1 MSKNN
6 STTRFSNRVEDYVKY
21 RPHYPKAIVEFLED
35 NYQLSADKM
44 IADIGAGTG
53 ISTGLFLEA
62 GYKVI
67 AVEPNLEMREKSVE
81 LLGSYPAFKAM
92 NGTAENTGLETGSID
107 VIIAGQAFHWFDRE
121 KAREEF
127 KRVLIPDGIVALI
140 WNERRTSS
148 PFEIEYDALIV
159 KHASDYVK
167 VDHRNIDVEAIGA
180 FFNPEPF
187 QLQVFPNKQVFNFDG
202 LAGRLMS
209 SSYMPT
215 RADAGF
221 EAMMNDLQLL
231 FDNYK
236 TDDMITINYDTKM
249 YVGKL

>member
-1 MSKNN
+1 MTQNN

-21 RPHYPKAIVEFLED
+21 RPHYPKQVVEFLED
-35 NYQLSADKM
+35 SYDLSADKM

-53 ISTGLFLEA
+53 ISAQLFLEK
-62 GYKVI
+62 GYKII

-81 LLGSYPAFKAM
+81 LLGSYPTFKAM

-107 VIIAGQAFHWFDRE
+107 FIIAGQAFHWFDRE

-127 KRVLIPDGIVALI
+127 KRVLAPGGIVALI

-148 PFEIEYDALIV
+148 AFEIEYDALIV
-159 KHASDYVK
+159 KHAGDYVK
-167 VDHRNIDVEAIGA
+167 VDHRNIDDAAIGA
-180 FFNPEPF
+180 FYDPEPF
-187 QLQVFPNKQVFNFDG
+187 QLQVFPNKQVFDFEG

-215 RADAGF
+215 KDDAGYGP
-221 EAMMNDLQLL
+221 MMNDLQEL
-231 FDNYK
+231 FNRYK
-236 TDDMITINYDTKM
+236 ADEMITINYDTKI